1 MAHHARVELICAL
14 TLWSLWAAFLL
25 FPRFGLPVYMQRA
38 AAWLGVG
45 EVVAILAYSY
55 NRVGCT
61 PDGCPLPSRGAE
73 TIAAAD
79 IPALAV
85 LLYVLA
91 LGYGLRRARA
101 AVTTRSR

>member
-1 MAHHARVELICAL
+1 MPGVELICAL

-25 FPRFGLPVYMQRA
+25 FPRFGLPRYLQQA
-38 AAWLGVG
+38 AAWLCAA

-55 NRVGCT
+55 AKAGCT
-61 PDGCPLPSRGAE
+61 PAGCPLPSRGAE
-73 TIAAAD
+73 TVAAAD

-91 LGYGLRRARA
+91 FGYGMRRART
-101 AVTTRSR
+101 VTTRSR

>member
-1 MAHHARVELICAL
+1 MAHHGGVELICAL

-25 FPRFGLPVYMQRA
+25 FPRFGLPRYMQRT
-38 AAWLGVG
+38 AAWLCVA

-55 NRVGCT
+55 AKAGCT
-61 PDGCPLPSRGAE
+61 PEGCPTPSRGAE
-73 TIAAAD
+73 TLAAAD

-91 LGYGLRRARA
+91 FGYGLRRARA
-101 AVTTRSR
+101 LTTRSR